1 MTNAEY
7 KTLQRGY
14 NVYFVRVI
22 PKLDIYELLDLHI
35 VSIYDEYCTGVNSK
49 TKQTFLFSKKEF
61 EEVLY
66 FDRKEA
72 LECLNQIIEESNGRK
87 E

>member
-7 KTLQRGY
+7 KTLQRGD

-35 VSIYDEYCTGVNSK
+35 VSIYDEYVADDC
-49 TKQTFLFSKKEF
+49 F
-61 EEVLY
+61 
-66 FDRKEA
+66 
-72 LECLNQIIEESNGRK
+72 IWH
-87 E
+87 